1 MISRAGL
8 MFAVA
13 VTVQGGQIA
22 VAETSIA
29 SNSPSQD
36 AHLDEIIVTAQK
48 RQENVQDVPSSVSV
62 LSGSQLQELGA
73 AQLSDYAGYL
83 PGFTVEG
90 GGAPG
95 AARLS
100 LRGIESNT
108 SSTVATYIDDS
119 PLGSS
124 SSYGDR
130 GSLSL
135 DLFPYDVEHVEVLRG
150 PQGTLYGA
158 NSMGGL
164 LKYQTVWP
172 SLTDFSARVGADVFG
187 VHGAD
192 GTGWNVRAAGDIP
205 LIQDQLGLRASY
217 YRQDNP
223 GFINDVVTNQK
234 GVNSGVQ
241 QGGRLALLWQP
252 TADFNVKVSTLQQD
266 LNYDGLAA
274 IAASLPNLT
283 PTLGLANTNL
293 LASPYHQRMSFYDAI
308 IDWKIAGLDLTS
320 ATSYSRTKT
329 DVGTG
334 FTGLLSSLGILGLIG
349 ETNFLEKT
357 TEELRLASP
366 TGGTVEWMIGSFYT
380 NEEYNFMQTATALTT
395 TGVPVAAFNPLLGAV
410 QPSVYREYAE
420 FGNVTY
426 RFNEQFDIS
435 GGLRWSHDEQT
446 FGQTNTGFL
455 FNPGD
460 PTSTTVISTSG
471 SESVTNYM
479 VTASYHFVPD
489 SMLYARVASGY
500 RPGGPNIAFPG
511 VQDTFGSDKL
521 TNYELGIKSEFMD
534 RRALVDA
541 DVFYIDWR
549 NIQVSLNTPTLIP
562 YLVNAGS
569 AVSKGVEF
577 TSNFK
582 PVGGLSLGLNF
593 AYTDAT
599 VSDTITGLGAV
610 AGDRIPYV
618 ARVSGSVL
626 ASYAFPVVAGLEG
639 TLNLGDRYSGDRYS
653 TFNSNPAAIRLPSY
667 SAIDASLG
675 VGKDHW
681 KARLYARNLNDARGY
696 QTDLGPA
703 GGGLENVAI
712 IQPRTVGLAVDLSY

>member
-1 MISRAGL
+1 MTNRAGL
-8 MFAVA
+8 MLAVA
-13 VTVQGGQIA
+13 VAMQGAQIA
-22 VAETSIA
+22 AAQTSPV
-29 SNSPSQD
+29 SNAPSPD

-48 RQENVQDVPSSVSV
+48 RKENVQDVPSSVSV

-73 AQLSDYAGYL
+73 AQLSDYSGYV

-90 GGAPG
+90 AGVPG
-95 AARLS
+95 SARLS

-108 SSTVATYIDDS
+108 SSTVATNIDDS

-172 SLTDFSARVGADVFG
+172 SLTDFSAKVGGDVFG
-187 VHGAD
+187 IHGGD
-192 GTGWNVRAAGDIP
+192 GTGWNVRTAADIP
-205 LIQDQLGLRASY
+205 LVQDQLGLRVSY
-217 YRQDNP
+217 YQQDNP

-234 GVNSGVQ
+234 AVNSGVQ
-241 QGGRLALLWQP
+241 QGGRIALMWQP

-266 LNYDGLAA
+266 LNYDGLTA
-274 IAASLPNLT
+274 IAAELPNLT
-283 PTLGLANTNL
+283 PTLGLANTSL
-293 LASPYHQRMSFYDAI
+293 LPSPYHQRMGFYDAI

-320 ATSYSRTKT
+320 ATSYSKTRT
-329 DVGTG
+329 DIGTG

-349 ETNFLEKT
+349 ETNILEKT
-357 TEELRLASP
+357 TEELRLSSP
-366 TGGTVEWMIGSFYT
+366 TGGTMEWMIGSFYT
-380 NEEYNFMQTATALTT
+380 NEQYHFVQTATALTPA
-395 TGVPVAAFNPLLGAV
+395 GVPVAAFNPLLGAT

-426 RFNEQFDIS
+426 RFKEQFDLS

-446 FGQTNTGFL
+446 FGQINTGFL

-511 VQDTFGSDKL
+511 VRDTFGSDKL
-521 TNYELGIKSEFMD
+521 TNYELGIKSEFLD
-534 RRALVDA
+534 RRALIDA

-582 PVGGLSLGLNF
+582 PLSGLSIGLNF

-599 VSDTITGLGAV
+599 VSDTIPGLGAD

-618 ARVSGSVL
+618 ARLSGSL
-626 ASYAFPVVAGLEG
+626 MASYVFPVVAGLEG
-639 TLNLGDRYSGDRYS
+639 NVNLGDRYSGDRYS
-653 TFNSNPAAIRLPSY
+653 TFNSNPTAIRLPSY
-667 SAIDASLG
+667 SAIDASFG
-675 VGKDHW
+675 IGKDHW
-681 KARLYARNLNDARGY
+681 KVRLYARNLNDSRGY

-703 GGGLENVAI
+703 GGGLENVSI
-712 IQPRTVGLAVDLSY
+712 IQPRTVGLAVDVSY